1 MTLPGMALAALEAA
15 LNRALAQDPG
25 SAARLRP
32 LEGRCLALHLRLLD
46 IRLQL
51 RASGGVLYVQAEGAE
66 TAQAT
71 LSATPGAL
79 LRLAAGSA
87 QRPAPEDFA
96 LHGDPELARHFQTL
110 LRELDIDWEEQ
121 LARLTGDALAHPL
134 MRLARRAR
142 STLATSGASLR
153 QDAEVWLKDE
163 ARLAP
168 ERAEVEDF
176 LRGVDEA
183 RSHAARLAARLARLQ
198 TRLAA

>member
-1 MTLPGMALAALEAA
+1 MTLPGVALAALEAA

-25 SAARLRP
+25 SAARLAP
-32 LEGRCLALHLRLLD
+32 LEGRCLGLHLRLLD

-51 RASGGVLYVQAEGAE
+51 RTTGGVLTVQPEGTE

-71 LSATPGAL
+71 ISATPGAL

-96 LHGDPELARHFQTL
+96 LHGDPELARHFQAL

-134 MRLARRAR
+134 LQLARRAR
-142 STLATSGASLR
+142 GALAASGASLR
-153 QDAEVWLKDE
+153 QDTGAWLKEE

-168 ERAEVEDF
+168 ERGEVEDF

-183 RSHAARLAARLARLQ
+183 RAHAARLAARLARLQ
-198 TRLAA
+198 ARQAA